1 MKPSTAKAK
10 GAETEETWVQYLRTH
25 GVPNA
30 ERRHLAGRF
39 DKGDISGW
47 AAIDGSWNVC
57 NEVKSGA
64 VLNIQE
70 WLRELDAEMYNAG
83 SEMGAVIVRPKG
95 KPKAEDW
102 FAVMPVELWMEL
114 MEKAGYLHV

>member
-10 GAETEETWVQYLRTH
+10 GAATEEMWVQFLRAN

-47 AAIDGSWNVC
+47 SASDGSWNVC

-70 WLRELDAEMYNAG
+70 WLRELDAEMKNAA
-83 SEMGAVIVRPKG
+83 SEMGAVVVRPKG
-95 KPKAEDW
+95 KPDPEDW
-102 FAVMPVELWMEL
+102 FIVMPARLWMDL
-114 MEKAGYLHV
+114 MDKAKYLNV